1 MPFLMLL
8 YPLFIR
14 LRKYIKVDTSNKY
27 FCSFLILFFMCFML
41 AFYTVQTIYYNDYLC
56 KNYQNMI
63 LYD

>member
-41 AFYTVQTIYYNDYLC
+41 AFYTVQTIYYNVRVT
-56 KNYQNMI
+56 
-63 LYD
+63 

>member
-27 FCSFLILFFMCFML
+27 FCSFFNFV
-41 AFYTVQTIYYNDYLC
+41 FYVLYVSFLYCSNDL
-56 KNYQNMI
+56 
-63 LYD
+63 L